1 MGRLQRDHSPD
12 TTPVSTFTQVLYR
25 HGALMGS
32 VAMVLVVVQGGMA
45 LDASLAGVWQRP
57 ATFLLATLVILAGF
71 VGYLKWRDYAF
82 VGTQW
87 LWIGYLLYI
96 SVVEEIAFRLYLP
109 VVLESHSGWV
119 TGVLLSNL
127 IFGAIHYYTLRWKF
141 SHCVVAALGG
151 IGLSRLLAQSGDL
164 GVIILVHFVATFLN
178 TPRPPD
184 ASARVNNL

>member
-1 MGRLQRDHSPD
+1 MGRLQRDHSPN
-12 TTPVSTFTQVLYR
+12 TTPVSTFAQVLYR

-32 VAMVLVVVQGGMA
+32 AALVLLVVQGGTA
-45 LDASLAGVWQRP
+45 LDGSLTAVWQRSEM
-57 ATFLLATLVILAGF
+57 FLLAMLVILAAF
-71 VGYLKWRDYAF
+71 VGYLKWREYTFA
-82 VGTQW
+82 GRQW

-109 VVLESHSGWV
+109 VVLESQIGWV
-119 TGVLLSNL
+119 AGVLLSNL
-127 IFGAIHYYTLRWKF
+127 IFGVIHYYTLRWKF

-164 GVIILVHFVATFLN
+164 GLIILVHFVATFLN

-184 ASARVNNL
+184 APARMN